1 MKQANE
7 MVLATIKKATKV
19 TKVINVSK
27 KGLSVDAPKKVA
39 SIEAPKQ
46 ATKKAPLYLKEGI
59 KGKQLVSAKID
70 TNNEHKKDA
79 KSISFCI
86 KRVLQFDTN
95 FLQSFANYKIE
106 DITPKNLLPL
116 LKETE
121 GQKGFSVW
129 LVMQLVTRYYKNM

>member
-1 MKQANE
+1 MSKTNE
-7 MVLATIKKATKV
+7 LVLATSKKASKV

-27 KGLSVDAPKKVA
+27 KGLSIDAPKKVA
-39 SIEAPKQ
+39 PIEAPKE

-59 KGKQLVSAKID
+59 KGKQLVSSKID

-86 KRVLQFDTN
+86 KRLLQFDAN
-95 FLQSFANYKIE
+95 FLQSFANYKNE

-116 LKETE
+116 LKESE

-129 LVMQLVTRYYKNM
+129 LVMQLVTRYYKNL

>member
-1 MKQANE
+1 MNQANE
-7 MVLATIKKATKV
+7 LVLATSKKATKV
-19 TKVINVSK
+19 TKVINSSK
-27 KGLSVDAPKKVA
+27 KGISVSAIAP
-39 SIEAPKQ
+39 IEKPKE

-59 KGKQLVSAKID
+59 KGKQLVSAKIE

-86 KRVLQFDTN
+86 KRLLQFDTN
-95 FLQSFANYKIE
+95 FLQSFANYKSE

-116 LKETE
+116 LKENE
-121 GQKGFSVW
+121 GVKGFSVW

>member
-7 MVLATIKKATKV
+7 SVLATDKKANKV
-19 TKVINVSK
+19 TNVINVSK
-27 KGLSVDAPKKVA
+27 RGISVGAKAPNEDPKK
-39 SIEAPKQ
+39 E

-59 KGKQLVSAKID
+59 KGKQLVSSKID

-79 KSISFCI
+79 KSISYCI
-86 KRVLQFDTN
+86 KRLLQFDAN
-95 FLQSFANYKIE
+95 FLQSFANYKSE
-106 DITPKNLLPL
+106 DINPKNLLPL

>member
-27 KGLSVDAPKKVA
+27 KGLSVDAPTKVA
-39 SIEAPKQ
+39 PKE

-59 KGKQLVSAKID
+59 KGKQLVSSKID

-86 KRVLQFDTN
+86 KRLLQFDTN
-95 FLQSFANYKIE
+95 FLQSFANYNE
-106 DITPKNLLPL
+106 NDITPKNLLPL

>member
-7 MVLATIKKATKV
+7 MVLASIKKASKV

-27 KGLSVDAPKKVA
+27 KGISVSAIA
-39 SIEAPKQ
+39 SIEKPKQ
-46 ATKKAPLYLKEGI
+46 ATKTPLYLKEGI

-79 KSISFCI
+79 KSISYCI
-86 KRVLQFDTN
+86 KRLLQFDTN
-95 FLQSFANYKIE
+95 FLQSFANYKSE

-129 LVMQLVTRYYKNM
+129 LVMQLVTRYYKNL